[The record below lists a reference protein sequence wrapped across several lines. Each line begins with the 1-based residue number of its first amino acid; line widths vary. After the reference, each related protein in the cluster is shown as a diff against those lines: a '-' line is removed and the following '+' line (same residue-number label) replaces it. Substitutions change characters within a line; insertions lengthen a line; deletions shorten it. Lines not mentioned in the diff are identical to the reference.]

1 MIMENENSAQEAHM
15 AMKDNS
21 SNVQCNEE
29 GLEEEAGEQ
38 DKADAG
44 STMKE
49 SLNWSFYEEQ

>member
-1 MIMENENSAQEAHM
+1 MENENSAQEAHM